1 MLIHV
6 DGFSHYTQAFM
17 GEKWDIVEHGT
28 GSVAMTQ
35 SVNTNGRFGGGAATF
50 TDADGGSSEVF
61 QYMQWNYDGVDT
73 IVTGFAVQQTG
84 TQHAFN
90 GGGQLDPYQGGRLLT
105 FLSNSSVQVALTIMP
120 SGQLAAVRSTTA
132 GTGPYL
138 VEGIGAGT
146 LLGTSTS
153 AISSSSYDFLEVK
166 IIHDAATGSIEV
178 KRNGAAFWLLE
189 NVNTD
194 IAGTGNSSSL
204 FFGGYHVNVSGA
216 TIKRGLQ
223 ANITDV
229 YILNTTVDGA
239 DALNPVD
246 FIGDRHW
253 EPLTPTADGA
263 DTAWT
268 ITGSASHFANVDE
281 IPPNTTDYNST
292 ATLNARD
299 GFVVSAPTGPS
310 TATALLSL
318 TMYLQKTTGGSNE
331 VKGFI
336 RSAAPAYRN
345 GTAFQ
350 VPVPW
355 AFRQSFLC
363 SKPGGGAITL
373 ADIAASQLGYEK
385 TL

>member
-1 MLIHV
+1 MLIFV

-17 GEKWDIVEHGT
+17 DAKWDVVEHGSSGVT
-28 GSVAMTQ
+28 MTQ
-35 SVNTNGRFGGGAATF
+35 SVNTNGRFGGGSATF
-50 TDADGGSSEVF
+50 ADANAGADAIN
-61 QYMQWNYDGVDT
+61 QYMQKNFDGVGT
-73 IVTGFAVQQTG
+73 IVVGMAVQQTA
-84 TQHAFN
+84 TQNAFQIP
-90 GGGQLDPYQGGRLLT
+90 GGGRLITFMDGNTVQCAITLT
-105 FLSNSSVQVALTIMP
+105 Q
-120 SGQLAAVRSTTA
+120 SGQLTAIRNTVAGGGYNFLADSTFSGTA
-132 GTGPYL
+132 
-138 VEGIGAGT
+138 
-146 LLGTSTS
+146 LGSSTS
-153 AISSSSYDFLEVK
+153 AIASSSYDFLEIKV
-166 IIHDAATGSIEV
+166 ISNSSTGSIEV
-178 KRNGAAFWLLE
+178 KRNGAAFWTLS
-189 NVNTD
+189 NVNTNV
-194 IAGTGNSSSL
+194 AGSGTISSIII
-204 FFGGYHVNVSGA
+204 GGYHVSILGN
-216 TIKRGLQ
+216 TYKFGLQ
-223 ANITDV
+223 ANVTDV
-229 YILNTTVDGA
+229 YMLNTTVDGS

-268 ITGSASHFANVDE
+268 TTGSADHFANVDE
-281 IPPNTTDYNST
+281 IPPNDTDYNST

-299 GFVVSAPTGPS
+299 GFIVSAPTGPD

-336 RSAAPAYRN
+336 RSASPAYRN

-373 ADIAASQLGYEK
+373 ADINADQLGYQK
-385 TL
+385 TV